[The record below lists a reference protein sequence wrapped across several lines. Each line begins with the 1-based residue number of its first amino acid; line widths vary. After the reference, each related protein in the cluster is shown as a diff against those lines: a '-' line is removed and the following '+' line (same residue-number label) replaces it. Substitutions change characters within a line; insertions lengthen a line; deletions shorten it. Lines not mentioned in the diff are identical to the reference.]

1 MDIKTTSL
9 KELNAF
15 WKFEK
20 EALNGSSIQK
30 RSYKLYNT
38 PITNFTIDDIRFMIG
53 QEIGLKHL
61 IPISIDYLREDI
73 LTEGMYYPGDLL
85 KMVLTIHTSFWKN
98 HQQEKKDLQ
107 SLIKKSELNVNLLNL
122 DESSKTKFR
131 EIINDFLSL

>member
-38 PITNFTIDDIRFMIG
+38 PITNFTVDDIRFMIG

-61 IPISIDYLREDI
+61 IPIFAFNI
-73 LTEGMYYPGDLL
+73 
-85 KMVLTIHTSFWKN
+85 KN
-98 HQQEKKDLQ
+98 TL
-107 SLIKKSELNVNLLNL
+107 
-122 DESSKTKFR
+122 
-131 EIINDFLSL
+131 